1 MTIAQVK
8 DFLAILEFGGFSAA
22 ADEMYISQSSLS
34 KQIKALE
41 AEIGLELFVRSN
53 NKVSLTPAGEI
64 FLKYAQKFNR
74 TYTELMTKMS
84 YLQKDAASETVYF
97 GTLPLMQDYH
107 IAQQLATFQD
117 AMHTIQIN
125 ITEANQSELLKLLDN
140 GKIDLSILRLNY
152 LVSEQYQYCPI
163 QEDKFTLVCSKKNG
177 QKLKGHPLT
186 LKELRESPFVVLS
199 HESDIYHLCLDQ
211 FARAGFQP
219 NIAFTTSRHL
229 YILNMVDAGLGF
241 TILPKD
247 MVNTELFPNLECI
260 PFEEAMT
267 TTIGIVKLK
276 HGDISHQADL
286 LYHYFIDT
294 GLTPTRG

>member
-163 QEDKFTLVCSKKNG
+163 QEDKFTLVCSKMGKN
-177 QKLKGHPLT
+177 
-186 LKELRESPFVVLS
+186 
-199 HESDIYHLCLDQ
+199 
-211 FARAGFQP
+211 
-219 NIAFTTSRHL
+219 
-229 YILNMVDAGLGF
+229 
-241 TILPKD
+241 
-247 MVNTELFPNLECI
+247 
-260 PFEEAMT
+260 
-267 TTIGIVKLK
+267 
-276 HGDISHQADL
+276 
-286 LYHYFIDT
+286 
-294 GLTPTRG
+294 

>member
-107 IAQQLATFQD
+107 I
-117 AMHTIQIN
+117 
-125 ITEANQSELLKLLDN
+125 
-140 GKIDLSILRLNY
+140 RC
-152 LVSEQYQYCPI
+152 V
-163 QEDKFTLVCSKKNG
+163 
-177 QKLKGHPLT
+177 
-186 LKELRESPFVVLS
+186 
-199 HESDIYHLCLDQ
+199 
-211 FARAGFQP
+211 
-219 NIAFTTSRHL
+219 
-229 YILNMVDAGLGF
+229 
-241 TILPKD
+241 
-247 MVNTELFPNLECI
+247 
-260 PFEEAMT
+260 
-267 TTIGIVKLK
+267 
-276 HGDISHQADL
+276 
-286 LYHYFIDT
+286 
-294 GLTPTRG
+294 